1 MAVTIMLPTL
11 PVMADAVGT
20 FEEAVVQYGE
30 QAGNY
35 TYDITAAGEQT
46 KEVILFGNAKGDTYT
61 ETHIREEANATSRS
75 LLVVPSNTNVSVWGV
90 TANGWTK
97 VFYEDEQGSVFF
109 GYIRSDLLELA

>member
-46 KEVILFGNAKGDTYT
+46 KSHTRKRISGKKQTLQVG
-61 ETHIREEANATSRS
+61 HCS
-75 LLVVPSNTNVSVWGV
+75 
-90 TANGWTK
+90 
-97 VFYEDEQGSVFF
+97 
-109 GYIRSDLLELA
+109 

>member
-1 MAVTIMLPTL
+1 MLPTL

-46 KEVILFGNAKGDTYT
+46 
-61 ETHIREEANATSRS
+61 RR
-75 LLVVPSNTNVSVWGV
+75 
-90 TANGWTK
+90 
-97 VFYEDEQGSVFF
+97 
-109 GYIRSDLLELA
+109 